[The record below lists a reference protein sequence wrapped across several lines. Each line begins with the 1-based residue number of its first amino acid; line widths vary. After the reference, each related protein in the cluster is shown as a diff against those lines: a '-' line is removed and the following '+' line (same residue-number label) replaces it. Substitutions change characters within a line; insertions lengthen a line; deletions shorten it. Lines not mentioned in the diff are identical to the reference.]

1 MSSVSLKK
9 SLLYERYFH
18 WRAGEITRLEAFS
31 DADLAFAVTLLVV
44 SLEVPKTF
52 DELAL
57 VMKGFVAFAI
67 CFAALALVWKE
78 HTVFFRRYG
87 LQTPF
92 VVFLNCVLLFL
103 ILFYVYPLKFLFSFL
118 VGEITHGKLASTHG
132 EQPALLQ
139 SQVPSLMTMYGLGL
153 AAVYLVFV
161 LLYVYAYRRR
171 DALELNEVEIYMT
184 KHSIVDHGFIM
195 SIGLLSTILAFIL
208 PVRISGLSG
217 MIYWFIPIYFSIN
230 GSIMGS
236 RTRSLGE
243 SLERRAAV
251 DTATD

>member
-1 MSSVSLKK
+1 MSITSLKK

-18 WRAGEITRLEAFS
+18 WRGGEITRLEAFS
-31 DADLAFAVTLLVV
+31 DAVFAFAVTLLVV

-57 VMKGFVAFAI
+57 VMKGFAAFAI

-87 LQTPF
+87 LQTPL

-118 VGEITHGKLASTHG
+118 IGEMTHGRLASTHS

-139 SQVPSLMTMYGLGL
+139 SQVPALMSMYGLGL

-161 LLYVYAYRRR
+161 LLYIYAYRRR
-171 DALELNEVEIYMT
+171 ELLELNQVETYMT
-184 KHSIVDHGFIM
+184 RHSIVDHSFIM
-195 SIGLLSTILAFIL
+195 CVGLVSTVLAHLL
-208 PVRISGLSG
+208 PTRMSGLSG
-217 MIYWFIPIYFSIN
+217 MIYWLIPIYFSVN
-230 GSIMGS
+230 GSIMGG
-236 RTRSLGE
+236 RTRRMGE
-243 SLERRAAV
+243 HIEKSRAAG
-251 DTATD
+251 TSST